1 MLARLRAWWDRRRG
15 HGVRALFRGG
25 PEDPDAGVREPRRPL
40 QPSLSGAVALD
51 EPDDRDA
58 VP

>member
-1 MLARLRAWWDRRRG
+1 LLGFAPGGTDVAG
-15 HGVRALFRGG
+15 TVVRALFRGG
-25 PEDPDAGVREPRRPL
+25 PDDPEAGVREPRRPL
-40 QPSLSGAVALD
+40 QPSLSGAIALD